1 MARGRLHEQ
10 LKEGHVKN
18 WLIYGFLFWLS
29 LPSVAIASPGAKDND
44 YVNPTYRH
52 EGDGIG
58 REPFAIACSST
69 SWTAVVAADE
79 TSRSVTFIALDTNAL
94 GVCVST
100 TTTGAVTCADTTAG
114 YELFPGSSLTDYTT
128 GAWNCRSR
136 ASDAGTDILK
146 GARSTHSED

>member
-1 MARGRLHEQ
+1 M
-10 LKEGHVKN
+10 KN
-18 WLIYGFLFWLS
+18 SLIFNLLFWLS
-29 LPSVAIASPGAKDND
+29 LPSIVLASQGARQNVS
-44 YVNPTYRH
+44 VNPVYLH
-52 EGDGIG
+52 EGDGTG
-58 REPFAIACSST
+58 REPFAIGCSST

-79 TSRSVTFIALDTNAL
+79 TSRSTMFQALDSNAL

-100 TTTGAVTCADTTAG
+100 MTTGAYTCSDTTPG
-114 YELFPGSSLTDYTT
+114 YELSPGSSLTDYTT